1 MARWTYMRTAP
12 GNANLLNSTVGMA
25 LAGLAFA
32 AEDMRKLQVVA
43 FVSFGV
49 NIIFIGTAA
58 RFNTKR

>member
-1 MARWTYMRTAP
+1 MRTAP
-12 GNANLLNSTVGMA
+12 GDANLLNSTVGMA

-32 AEDMRKLQVVA
+32 AEDMRKLQIVA
-43 FVSFGV
+43 LIPLGI